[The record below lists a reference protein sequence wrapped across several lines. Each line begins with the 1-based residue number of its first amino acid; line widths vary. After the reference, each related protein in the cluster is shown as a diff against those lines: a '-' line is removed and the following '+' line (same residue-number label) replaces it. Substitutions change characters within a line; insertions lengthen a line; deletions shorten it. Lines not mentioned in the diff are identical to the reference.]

1 MDFTSFD
8 FLVFHFFSSFARY
21 EKGDLPMIKWSI
33 IFLNLGQ
40 IRSILQPLMDNP
52 PPDITQGG
60 MIEKVRTLSGIKDLI
75 KVGFQNR

>member
-1 MDFTSFD
+1 MA
-8 FLVFHFFSSFARY
+8 L
-21 EKGDLPMIKWSI
+21 
-33 IFLNLGQ
+33 LNLGQ

>member
-1 MDFTSFD
+1 MNFFT
-8 FLVFHFFSSFARY
+8 FFY
-21 EKGDLPMIKWSI
+21 ELTLLCSKKGNLQQSMTL
-33 IFLNLGQ
+33 LNLGQ

>member
-1 MDFTSFD
+1 MIFFTLLCSK
-8 FLVFHFFSSFARY
+8 
-21 EKGDLPMIKWSI
+21 KGNSQVNQQRMAL
-33 IFLNLGQ
+33 LNLGQ